1 MYVVVFQG
9 LCKKALCKPG
19 RAVRPVNQ
27 CLRCKKPCGDN
38 EYFCEDCRSH
48 LHSGLQQDE
57 MQSRALP
64 SKQVI
69 ENVLAGARSSRE
81 AGEKTISASLECDAV
96 DLNDEDLS
104 TPGIPSLP
112 VSEEEDADSLEDE
125 GTEEGD
131 ALLTQY
137 VADNEEEDAD
147 SLEDENIGEDD
158 ALPDEA
164 DPRLRQYVADN
175 EEEDA
180 DSLEDEGIEEEDALL
195 DETDP
200 RLRPNLGENEEA
212 ASDS

>member
-1 MYVVVFQG
+1 
-9 LCKKALCKPG
+9 
-19 RAVRPVNQ
+19 
-27 CLRCKKPCGDN
+27 
-38 EYFCEDCRSH
+38 
-48 LHSGLQQDE
+48 

-81 AGEKTISASLECDAV
+81 AGAKTISASLEYDAA
-96 DLNDEDLS
+96 DLDDEDLS
-104 TPGIPSLP
+104 TPGIPALP

-147 SLEDENIGEDD
+147 SLEDDGIEEDD

-164 DPRLRQYVADN
+164 DPLLTRHLP
-175 EEEDA
+175 
-180 DSLEDEGIEEEDALL
+180 GIAESILIEAEYIQRAIEQHEYMAPDLL
-195 DETDP
+195 SSPKP
-200 RLRPNLGENEEA
+200 RLPGKRPLVPQSLRLAFFLLSVVTILALIGGGVVAFLNPARQTVHATVAKTLTPLTVTPGIA
-212 ASDS
+212 DAH

>member
-1 MYVVVFQG
+1 
-9 LCKKALCKPG
+9 
-19 RAVRPVNQ
+19 
-27 CLRCKKPCGDN
+27 
-38 EYFCEDCRSH
+38 
-48 LHSGLQQDE
+48 

-81 AGEKTISASLECDAV
+81 AGAKTISASLEECDAV

-104 TPGIPSLP
+104 TPGIPALP

-137 VADNEEEDAD
+137 VA
-147 SLEDENIGEDD
+147 G
-158 ALPDEA
+158 
-164 DPRLRQYVADN
+164 N

-180 DSLEDEGIEEEDALL
+180 DSLEDEGIEEDDALL

-200 RLRPNLGENEEA
+200 LLRRYVADNEEEDA
-212 ASDS
+212 DSLDDENTGEDEMLPDEADPLLTRHLPGIAESILIEEEDIQRAIEQGE